1 MIHLSWASLFFAG
14 RNGSKAEWKN
24 RRENGHTLRG
34 PTGTGVQLPADVTMR
49 VAQSPTQDGD
59 PRPGLFVR
67 DARQAVSKFLEGGL
81 TLLESL
87 SSPSGAGGFGPI
99 ERGLATLLGTD
110 AQTRRPT
117 LEIPLPESITAD
129 RLARVITGF
138 LGKYDQTAAIREWGP
153 VWRIALAVRG
163 SGM

>member
-1 MIHLSWASLFFAG
+1 LFFFAG

-24 RRENGHTLRG
+24 RGENGHTLGG

-59 PRPGLFVR
+59 PRSGLFVR
-67 DARQAVSKFLEGGL
+67 DARQAVSKFLEAGL

-87 SSPSGAGGFGPI
+87 SSPSGADG
-99 ERGLATLLGTD
+99 LGTD

-129 RLARVITGF
+129 RLAQVITGF

-163 SGM
+163 AGM